1 MESFCTMVKHI
12 RFLGILICTL
22 LPLLASASVESSMLD
37 LQSKLLGTF
46 LPIASVLGL
55 IFAGLS
61 YLVGSPNARSYLGY
75 AILGAVVGFG
85 AESFVTLIKTIVH

>member
-1 MESFCTMVKHI
+1 MFKKSNVFAVLI
-12 RFLGILICTL
+12 YFLV
-22 LPLLASASVESSMLD
+22 PLFAHASVESSMLE

-85 AESFVTLIKTIVH
+85 AVCREQAGLA

>member
-1 MESFCTMVKHI
+1 MLKKINFYVSLVLSFLMPVVV
-12 RFLGILICTL
+12 F
-22 LPLLASASVESSMLD
+22 ASVESSMMT

-46 LPIASVLGL
+46 LPIVSVLGL

-75 AILGAVVGFG
+75 AIMGAVVGFG
-85 AESFVTLIKTIVH
+85 AESFVSLIKSIVH

>member
-1 MESFCTMVKHI
+1 MLKY
-12 RFLGILICTL
+12 LGAFFYVLVPVFAHATVQTSL
-22 LPLLASASVESSMLD
+22 QN
-37 LQSKLLGTF
+37 LQSQLLTTF

-85 AESFVTLIKTIVH
+85 AESFVTLIRSIVH

>member
-1 MESFCTMVKHI
+1 MLKI
-12 RFLGILICTL
+12 YKFLGVVFFILFPAFAHAT
-22 LPLLASASVESSMLD
+22 VQSSLLD
-37 LQSKLLGTF
+37 LQSQLLGTF

-85 AESFVTLIKTIVH
+85 AESFVSLIRTIVH

>member
-1 MESFCTMVKHI
+1 MLRYL
-12 RFLGILICTL
+12 RFLGIVFYL
-22 LPLLASASVESSMLD
+22 LVPFFAHATVQSSLMN
-37 LQSKLLGTF
+37 LQSQLLGTF

-55 IFAGLS
+55 VFAGLS

-85 AESFVTLIKTIVH
+85 AESFVSLIRSIVH

>member
-1 MESFCTMVKHI
+1 MLKYLNAFAVLGG
-12 RFLGILICTL
+12 FLA
-22 LPLLASASVESSMLD
+22 PLLAQASVESSMLE

-61 YLVGSPNARSYLGY
+61 YLMGSPNARAYLSY

-85 AESFVTLIKTIVH
+85 AESFVSLIKSIVH

>member
-1 MESFCTMVKHI
+1 MLKKLNLLGVAIYFMVPVI
-12 RFLGILICTL
+12 
-22 LPLLASASVESSMLD
+22 AQASVESSMLD

-85 AESFVTLIKTIVH
+85 AESFVTLIKNIVH

>member
-1 MESFCTMVKHI
+1 MYKKFN
-12 RFLGILICTL
+12 FLGVVIYFLI
-22 LPLLASASVESSMLD
+22 PVIAQASVESSMLD
-37 LQSKLLGTF
+37 LQSKLLSTF
-46 LPIASVLGL
+46 LPIVSVLGL

-85 AESFVTLIKTIVH
+85 AESFVGLIKSIVH

>member
-1 MESFCTMVKHI
+1 MLKKVNL
-12 RFLGILICTL
+12 LGIVICFL
-22 LPLLASASVESSMLD
+22 LPVIASASVESSLID

-85 AESFVTLIKTIVH
+85 AESFVTLIKSIVH

>member
-1 MESFCTMVKHI
+1 MMKKLNL
-12 RFLGILICTL
+12 LGIAFYFMIPVT
-22 LPLLASASVESSMLD
+22 AQASVESSMLD

-46 LPIASVLGL
+46 LPIVSVLGL

-75 AILGAVVGFG
+75 AIMGAIVGFG
-85 AESFVTLIKTIVH
+85 AESFVTLIKSVVH

>member
-1 MESFCTMVKHI
+1 MFKKSNVFAVLI
-12 RFLGILICTL
+12 YFLV
-22 LPLLASASVESSMLD
+22 PLFAHASVESSTLE

-85 AESFVTLIKTIVH
+85 AESFVTLIKSIVH

>member
-1 MESFCTMVKHI
+1 MFKKSNVFAVMI
-12 RFLGILICTL
+12 YFLV
-22 LPLLASASVESSMLD
+22 PLFAHASVESSMLE

-75 AILGAVVGFG
+75 AILGAIVGFG
-85 AESFVTLIKTIVH
+85 ADSFVTLIKSIVH

>member
-1 MESFCTMVKHI
+1 MIKNLS
-12 RFLGILICTL
+12 FLGIVIYFLVPVI
-22 LPLLASASVESSMLD
+22 AQASVESSMLD

-46 LPIASVLGL
+46 LPIVSVLGL

-85 AESFVTLIKTIVH
+85 AESFVTLIKSIVH

>member
-1 MESFCTMVKHI
+1 MFKKSNVFAVMI
-12 RFLGILICTL
+12 YFLV
-22 LPLLASASVESSMLD
+22 PLFAHASVESSMLE

-85 AESFVTLIKTIVH
+85 AVCREQAGLA